1 MVFITP
7 TPEVDLS
14 FLAGTNTARLADEI
28 NSTIKSLRLPP
39 AGLFLGIPD
48 VDKKFGRLLEPGC
61 LHICAARP
69 SMGKT
74 VLGVQVAEYH
84 ASKGL
89 NVLVWSL
96 EMSRKQLIIRLI
108 SKHSGITVK
117 KMKNNEIENDEW
129 PMITEAA
136 NSVTMATK
144 TLLVNDLSCV
154 QVSQI
159 NDESK
164 LIHQNLLKD
173 TGKGLDLIV
182 VDYVQLVDGTETDN
196 QNRQLE
202 IASVSN
208 GLRCLAKDLH
218 IPIFALAQLNRD
230 LEKRADKRPNMGD
243 LRESGKIEQDAT
255 VISFLYRE
263 AVYCEDCKDPRAVC
277 TKSHEHAAELL
288 ISKNRDGE
296 TGGVELYFD
305 GAKQL
310 FAGVDPGDKAHT
322 DRMAKE
328 ETERKAKAVEK
339 AKAAEGEKVKT
350 TSSSDKVKPA
360 KKSRNLYELKPK
372 PDAFSSLD
380 YFMEGA

>member
-1 MVFITP
+1 
-7 TPEVDLS
+7 
-14 FLAGTNTARLADEI
+14 
-28 NSTIKSLRLPP
+28 
-39 AGLFLGIPD
+39 
-48 VDKKFGRLLEPGC
+48 
-61 LHICAARP
+61 
-69 SMGKT
+69 
-74 VLGVQVAEYH
+74 
-84 ASKGL
+84 
-89 NVLVWSL
+89 
-96 EMSRKQLIIRLI
+96 LIIRLI

-129 PMITEAA
+129 PLITEAA

-159 NDESK
+159 NVESK

-182 VDYVQLVDGTETDN
+182 VDYVQLVDGTETDS

-255 VISFLYRE
+255 VISFLYRDT
-263 AVYCEDCKDPRAVC
+263 VYCEDCKNPKVVC
-277 TKSHEHAAELL
+277 TKSHEHGAELL
-288 ISKNRDGE
+288 IAKNRDGE
-296 TGGVELYFD
+296 IGGVELYFD

-310 FAGVDPGDKAHT
+310 FAGVDPED
-322 DRMAKE
+322 KE
-328 ETERKAKAVEK
+328 EAARKAKADEK
-339 AKAAEGEKVKT
+339 VKAAESEKVKT
-350 TSSSDKVKPA
+350 AAASSKDKSP
-360 KKSRNLYELKPK
+360 KKHRNLYDLKPK